1 MMDDGLTSPPLGTA
15 DVEFQTERL
24 VLRRWRP
31 ADRAPF
37 AALNADPIVMEHF
50 PAPLTGEES
59 DRVAD
64 RIDETFRDR
73 GFGLWAVEVPGE
85 AEFIG
90 FVGLSVPRYRTRFTP
105 CVEIGWRLAAAW
117 WGRGYATEAAR
128 GALRQGF
135 EKVGLAEIVSFT
147 AVINTRSRRVME
159 RIGMTYSPTED
170 FDHPMVTEGHPLCRH
185 VLYRLTR
192 EQFSMPGELLPRSNK
207 AETVVREAPRA
218 G

>member
-1 MMDDGLTSPPLGTA
+1 MIDDGLRSPPLGPA
-15 DVEFQTERL
+15 DAEFRTERL
-24 VLRRWRP
+24 LLRRWRP
-31 ADRAPF
+31 ADREAF
-37 AALNADPIVMEHF
+37 AALNADPVVMKHF
-50 PAPLTGEES
+50 PATLRREES

-64 RIDETFRDR
+64 RIAETFQDR

-90 FVGLSVPRYRTRFTP
+90 FVGLSVPRYHTRFTP

-117 WGRGYATEAAR
+117 WGRGYASEAAL

-159 RIGMTYSPTED
+159 RIGMTYSPEED
-170 FDHPMVTEGHPLCRH
+170 FDHPMVAEGHPLCRH

-192 EQFSMPGELLPRSNK
+192 EEFLERKPRQGDGRLPI
-207 AETVVREAPRA
+207 
-218 G
+218 